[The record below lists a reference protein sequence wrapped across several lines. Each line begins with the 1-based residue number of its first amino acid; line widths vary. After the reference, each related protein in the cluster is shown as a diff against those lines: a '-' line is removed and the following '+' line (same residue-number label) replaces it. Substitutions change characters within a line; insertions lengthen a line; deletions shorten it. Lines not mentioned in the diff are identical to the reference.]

1 MMAEKGPLKISA
13 KELTSGLV
21 HAKDV
26 EVFIGRLAME
36 EEWEPLG
43 PTPFPSIAT
52 LRSWD
57 HLLLSRYK
65 PFYAP
70 FCDYCCLCTY
80 GKCDLSKGRLGACGL
95 DMKAQTARIV
105 LIACCIGAATHLSHA
120 RHMVDHLIE
129 KYGEDYPIN
138 LGSDIAVEMP
148 HARLITGIKPKTLG
162 DLAFLLNYCEKQVTQ
177 CLSAAHTGQEGSYID
192 FESKAFHVS
201 MIDHLAMEIA
211 DVAQIVTFGF
221 PKGDPDAPLT
231 WVGLGVLDL
240 SKPVVLCIGHNVSAG
255 IEVIDYLEKSGLGG
269 PGETVEVAG
278 LCCTAHDITRYRD
291 QAKIVGPISDQLR
304 IIRSGAAD
312 AIMIDEQCIRTN
324 VVYEAQRVKT
334 PVIAVSDKASHG
346 LPDVSELPIEKIVQM
361 LVSGSTPGVFLPD
374 LEKAGAVVALTA
386 IRMAPI
392 RQKFKIIPDPS
403 QIQTQAS
410 QCTFCGTCRR
420 NCPIDLPID
429 QAVFNAKNGNFEL
442 LSMLHDVC
450 LGCARCEQVCPRKIP
465 ALSLIEAAAQHK
477 IKTEKYR
484 MRVGRGPILDTEI
497 REVGS
502 PIVLGEIPGVV
513 AYVGC
518 ANFPNGGREVATMAR
533 EFARRGYIVTLSG
546 CSAMVASYVKNE
558 EGKTIYEEF
567 PGAFDRGGVVNVGS
581 CVANAHISG
590 AAIKIANIFARRPL
604 RANYEEIADYILNRV
619 GACGVA
625 WGAYSQKAASIATG
639 FNRLGVPV
647 IVGPQGSKY
656 RRMYLG
662 RAEDKESFTVYD
674 ARTGERVWAGPA
686 PEHLIIALETMEEC
700 MVWTAKLCI
709 RPNDTTKGRMI
720 KLTHYVDLYKRIYGR
735 LPPDLH
741 MFVRTEA
748 DIPVTFKD
756 EIMQYLKEVGWK
768 PWERPSIDPTLL
780 KRLVRV

>member
-1 MMAEKGPLKISA
+1 MAEKGPLKISA

-192 FESKAFHVS
+192 FESKALHVS

-361 LVSGSTPGVFLPD
+361 LGERLDARRLPARLREGGRRRGINRYKDGAHKAEVQDNTRPLADSDASLSVHLLWHLQEKLPD
-374 LEKAGAVVALTA
+374 RPADRPSRVQRQERKLRVAV
-386 IRMAPI
+386 
-392 RQKFKIIPDPS
+392 
-403 QIQTQAS
+403 
-410 QCTFCGTCRR
+410 
-420 NCPIDLPID
+420 
-429 QAVFNAKNGNFEL
+429 NA
-442 LSMLHDVC
+442 
-450 LGCARCEQVCPRKIP
+450 
-465 ALSLIEAAAQHK
+465 
-477 IKTEKYR
+477 
-484 MRVGRGPILDTEI
+484 
-497 REVGS
+497 
-502 PIVLGEIPGVV
+502 
-513 AYVGC
+513 
-518 ANFPNGGREVATMAR
+518 
-533 EFARRGYIVTLSG
+533 ARRVLRLRK
-546 CSAMVASYVKNE
+546 VRASLPE
-558 EGKTIYEEF
+558 EDTS
-567 PGAFDRGGVVNVGS
+567 PLADRG
-581 CVANAHISG
+581 
-590 AAIKIANIFARRPL
+590 RRPST
-604 RANYEEIADYILNRV
+604 RSRRR
-619 GACGVA
+619 
-625 WGAYSQKAASIATG
+625 SIG
-639 FNRLGVPV
+639 
-647 IVGPQGSKY
+647 
-656 RRMYLG
+656 
-662 RAEDKESFTVYD
+662 
-674 ARTGERVWAGPA
+674 
-686 PEHLIIALETMEEC
+686 
-700 MVWTAKLCI
+700 
-709 RPNDTTKGRMI
+709 
-720 KLTHYVDLYKRIYGR
+720 
-735 LPPDLH
+735 
-741 MFVRTEA
+741 
-748 DIPVTFKD
+748 
-756 EIMQYLKEVGWK
+756 
-768 PWERPSIDPTLL
+768 
-780 KRLVRV
+780 